1 MERLAFVGLGAM
13 GSPMAKRLVGAGF
26 ELKVFD
32 VLDER
37 THPLVELGAA
47 STASL
52 REAAEGTEALVLMVA
67 NAEQAEGVLFGEG
80 GAAEALPEG
89 AAVVVM
95 STIGPEAV
103 RELADALAER
113 GLRTMDAPVSGGVAR
128 AEKGDLLIMA
138 GGPEDLFEELRP
150 VLGAMG
156 SSIVHCGVRA
166 GDGQAVKLVNQLLCG
181 VHIAAAAEAL
191 AYAEA
196 LGLDSRFVFETIRH
210 GAANSFMLEDRGERM
225 LNEEFVP
232 PRVLWTSSSRTWAWY
247 ARLPRSGTSRLRCP
261 PQRWSCIWQVMRRAW
276 APRTTP
282 GSSACS
288 GSGLPRA
295 SKGWKWTRCARW
307 NSQSHCR
314 IRQSRV
320 WLRYL
325 IAGQ

>member
-37 THPLVELGAA
+37 TRPLVELGAESA
-47 STASL
+47 TSL
-52 REAAEGTEALVLMVA
+52 GEAAEGTETLVVMVA

-89 AAVVVM
+89 AAVIVM

-113 GLRTMDAPVSGGVAR
+113 NLRTLDAPVSGGVAR

-138 GGPEDLFEELRP
+138 GGPEDFFEELRP
-150 VLGAMG
+150 ALEAMG
-156 SSIVHCGVRA
+156 SSVVHCGPHV
-166 GDGQAVKLVNQLLCG
+166 GDGQSVKLVNQLLCG
-181 VHIAAAAEAL
+181 VHIAVAAEAL

-196 LGLDSRFVFETIRH
+196 LGLDPRFVFETIRH

-225 LNEEFVP
+225 LEEEFVP
-232 PRVLWTSSSRTWAWY
+232 PKSALDIFVKDMGLVRGAAEERDFDAPLASAALGMY
-247 ARLPRSGTSRLRCP
+247 LAGKDAGLGAEDDSGVIRMFRGRPASAGGGEGG
-261 PQRWSCIWQVMRRAW
+261 VHG
-276 APRTTP
+276 AP
-282 GSSACS
+282 
-288 GSGLPRA
+288 
-295 SKGWKWTRCARW
+295 
-307 NSQSHCR
+307 
-314 IRQSRV
+314 
-320 WLRYL
+320 
-325 IAGQ
+325 

>member
-13 GSPMAKRLVGAGF
+13 GSHMAKRLVGGGF

-37 THPLVELGAA
+37 THPLIKLGAVGAA
-47 STASL
+47 SL
-52 REAAEGTEALVLMVA
+52 GEAAEGTEALVLMVA
-67 NAEQAEGVLFGEG
+67 NAEQAEGALFGDG

-103 RELADALAER
+103 RKLADALAER
-113 GLRTMDAPVSGGVAR
+113 GLRSLDAPVSGGVAR

-138 GGPEDLFEELRP
+138 GGPQNLFEELHP

-156 SSIVHCGVRA
+156 SSVVHCGPRV

-196 LGLDSRFVFETIRH
+196 LGLDPRFVFETIRH

-225 LNEEFVP
+225 LSEDFVP
-232 PRVLWTSSSRTWAWY
+232 PKSALDIFVKDMGLVRKAAEER
-247 ARLPRSGTSRLRCP
+247 GFE
-261 PQRWSCIWQVMRRAW
+261 
-276 APRTTP
+276 TP
-282 GSSACS
+282 LSSAALELYLVGKEAGLATEDDS
-288 GSGLPRA
+288 GV
-295 SKGWKWTRCARW
+295 
-307 NSQSHCR
+307 
-314 IRQSRV
+314 IRVFRQRLD
-320 WLRYL
+320 W
-325 IAGQ
+325 GK